1 MYILA
6 LEPDL
11 DGGLECHALVGC
23 DSNSF
28 GMVRLSGGCLDFISN
43 SYSSL
48 GVGDVLL
55 LRWWAGGRGQ
65 VG

>member
-11 DGGLECHALVGC
+11 DGGLECHALVG
-23 DSNSF
+23 
-28 GMVRLSGGCLDFISN
+28 MVRLSGGGLDFISN
-43 SYSSL
+43 SYGSL